1 MHLKVHKMCISSI
14 ASSIIFIQSV
24 MKSLRFWVWAF
35 FLGLTEGLYH
45 CNDKHFDK
53 LSICQNVQ
61 TYDKSFPGDPIKVY
75 NSLTVLDVVEFN
87 PDDNTITLFV
97 QIMVMWNDTRLTLTT
112 GNANE

>member
-1 MHLKVHKMCISSI
+1 
-14 ASSIIFIQSV
+14 